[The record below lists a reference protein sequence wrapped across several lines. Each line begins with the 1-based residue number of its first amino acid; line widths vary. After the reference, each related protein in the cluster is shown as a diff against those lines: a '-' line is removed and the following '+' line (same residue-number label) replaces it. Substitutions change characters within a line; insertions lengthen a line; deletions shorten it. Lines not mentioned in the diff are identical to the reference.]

1 MGIIECIIL
10 DKVVLLCKI
19 KTKEVPG
26 FDMINI
32 LSLHLTFMLK
42 MNAAFPE
49 SSNAR
54 TSSNIGSVI
63 GSCHFCPSWQSKW
76 LFGVLLWMLMD
87 IEQFPS
93 SMVLHFFVG
102 EVVDDRWG
110 GIPLSFEIVSC
121 QVSCKDIWT
130 CLVIFLAIFN
140 NGRGWMCLWDCRCLQ
155 LVFCFVNISL
165 FCYFQGCMIV
175 LFK

>member
-1 MGIIECIIL
+1 MISQYMGIIECIIL

-63 GSCHFCPSWQSKW
+63 GSCHFYPSWQSK
-76 LFGVLLWMLMD
+76 
-87 IEQFPS
+87 
-93 SMVLHFFVG
+93 
-102 EVVDDRWG
+102 
-110 GIPLSFEIVSC
+110 
-121 QVSCKDIWT
+121 
-130 CLVIFLAIFN
+130 
-140 NGRGWMCLWDCRCLQ
+140 
-155 LVFCFVNISL
+155 
-165 FCYFQGCMIV
+165 
-175 LFK
+175 